1 MTDHEKE
8 QRRAAERQAMRE
20 AAKAAFPAYLRT
32 VHGLTDMQISGK
44 KSLRCLNPQHN
55 DSHASMRYYPDKEN
69 PHLYCFG
76 CGTRYDLPA
85 LIAAD
90 NGLTI
95 SDAETWEILR
105 RWTGSTDHSIF
116 HSGQQ
121 RRAAPEQSTIEKEEA
136 APQPQDFTAFFEK
149 CEKNRSD
156 RRFMEYMKMRGISL
170 DTCDI
175 YGIGFAPEWIY
186 PGTNRRPLP
195 HIIIPTG
202 SSSYTARLAMSEPPA
217 GCAKV
222 LKVGGSNPLY
232 NLPAFTRNT
241 ALFIVEGETD
251 ALSIEQCGGSSAA
264 LGSTANT
271 SKLLQMIP
279 ELCKDRTAPIII
291 MTDADSAGRT
301 AAAELAQGFSEMR
314 RAGQIP
320 AFRVLNFTAYPEGA
334 NDPNDLLKKS
344 PDLLTAIIRKVGF
357 IENTIDRLARIAG
370 FSLVIIDE
378 TREGILI

>member
-1 MTDHEKE
+1 MTDYEKE
-8 QRRAAERQAMRE
+8 QRRKAEREQMRE
-20 AAKAAFPAYLRT
+20 AAKAVFPAYLRA
-32 VHGLTDMQISGK
+32 VHSLTDIQISGK
-44 KSLRCLNPQHN
+44 KLLRCLNPQHN
-55 DSHASMRYYPDKEN
+55 DSDASMRYYPDE

-76 CGTRYDLPA
+76 CRTRYDLPQ

-95 SDAETWEILR
+95 SDAETWEILK
-105 RWTGSTDHSIF
+105 RWTGSTDNSF
-116 HSGQQ
+116 LCGQNQ
-121 RRAAPEQSTIEKEEA
+121 RKKAAPDPQEKEK
-136 APQPQDFTAFFEK
+136 PQPEPQDYTAFFTE
-149 CEKNRSD
+149 CESRRSD
-156 RRFMEYMKMRGISL
+156 RRFTEYMKQRGISL

-195 HIIIPTG
+195 HIIIPT
-202 SSSYTARLAMSEPPA
+202 SRSSYTARLAMPEPPA
-217 GCAKV
+217 GCARV

-264 LGSTANT
+264 LGSTTNT
-271 SKLLQMIP
+271 RKLLQLIP
-279 ELCKDRTAPIII
+279 RLCKDRTAPVII

-320 AFRVLNFTAYPEGA
+320 AFTVLNFTAYPDGA
-334 NDPNDLLKKS
+334 NDPNDILKQN
-344 PDLLTAIIRKVGF
+344 PDLLTAIIRKVGYM
-357 IENTIDRLARIAG
+357 ENIIDRLLRIAG
-370 FSLVIIDE
+370 MKLTIIDE
-378 TREGILI
+378 TREGILIE